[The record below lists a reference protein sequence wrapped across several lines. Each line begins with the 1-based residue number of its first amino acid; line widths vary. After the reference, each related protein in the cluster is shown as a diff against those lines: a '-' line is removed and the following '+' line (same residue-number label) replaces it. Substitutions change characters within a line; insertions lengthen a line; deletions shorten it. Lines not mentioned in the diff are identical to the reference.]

1 MSFGEEILAEPVDVP
16 FGRLLVAV
24 ELTGYVLAAGAALA
38 VGGWPLLSAAW
49 LVAWWAWERRVG
61 R

>member
-1 MSFGEEILAEPVDVP
+1 MSFGEEILAEPVAVP
-16 FGRLLVAV
+16 FGRLLVAF
-24 ELTGYVLAAGAALA
+24 ELTGYVLAAGAALE
-38 VGGWPLLSAAW
+38 VGGWPLLVAVW